1 MFRTIVNSRR
11 VPNRCTYLILNLYHN
26 PDLNLNPDL
35 DLNPDLERVLDL
47 DLDLNVG
54 LDLDLDLGLDLEL
67 ELDLGICIW
76 GRSGMDLG
84 GSGWIQPARFW
95 PGSGYGSGPVRDRF
109 WSGSG
114 SDSGPVRDPVLA
126 RFGPDSELI
135 AEGRRSRVEIR
146 FSRRD
151 PQRTHS
157 GTLF

>member
-11 VPNRCTYLILNLYHN
+11 VPNRYTYLILNLYLN

-54 LDLDLDLGLDLEL
+54 LDLDLGLDLEL
-67 ELDLGICIW
+67 KLDLGICIW

-109 WSGSG
+109 
-114 SDSGPVRDPVLA
+114 
-126 RFGPDSELI
+126 
-135 AEGRRSRVEIR
+135 
-146 FSRRD
+146 
-151 PQRTHS
+151 
-157 GTLF
+157 